1 MLEQKDILYAYKII
15 GANVARIRK
24 QKKYSQL
31 KLSLAM
37 GHNSVSLV
45 SFSEICLKGAHFNIE
60 HLLQISMILEVNVM
74 DFFAGVDEFLL
85 NLKEKNEIEEND
97 SG

>member
-1 MLEQKDILYAYKII
+1 M
-15 GANVARIRK
+15 
-24 QKKYSQL
+24 QL
-31 KLSLAM
+31 

-85 NLKEKNEIEEND
+85 NLKEKNEND
-97 SG
+97 GN